1 MLHLHT
7 LIYNSFYGLW
17 RYMVKWKFTFNF
29 EFLLYCLYTSV
40 KGNFFNNDVNYVI
53 PWRHW
58 STSGQLKIFNNS
70 VIDPECLLKNA
81 ATSFCLI
88 TFYPFQATLYVLIY
102 YYFIWELRFTCFPKW
117 SRITINTKFLKLL
130 QFGYLFRFCNRYF
143 CYLNLTMSP
152 GFSDPFA
159 LFLRHD
165 LIIICFRRFSLKW
178 GFWFPRKCFVF
189 LGVNQIIFIGCMG
202 SHSRH
207 TIKNI
212 QFKLVTTY
220 CLKLRYI
227 DLFGLNFSNFVLRI
241 VCIIWWWSL
250 KPVSKAFAFINDN
263 FEFVISKSMHEPPS
277 PLKHVFCFIIL

>member
-1 MLHLHT
+1 MVSEDTWLNKNSL
-7 LIYNSFYGLW
+7 LIL
-17 RYMVKWKFTFNF
+17 
-29 EFLLYCLYTSV
+29 
-40 KGNFFNNDVNYVI
+40 NFFFIAFILWWKANFLIMELIVSFPDDIEV
-53 PWRHW
+53 
-58 STSGQLKIFNNS
+58 SSSQLKRFNES
-70 VIDPECLLKNA
+70 VIDPECLLKIA

-88 TFYPFQATLYVLIY
+88 TFYPFQATLYVLVY

-117 SRITINTKFLKLL
+117 FRITINTKFLKLL
-130 QFGYLFRFCNRYF
+130 QFGYLFRFCNRFF
-143 CYLNLTMSP
+143 CHLNLTMSP

-159 LFLRHD
+159 LFLRYD
-165 LIIICFRRFSLKW
+165 LIIICFRRFSSKW
-178 GFWFPRKCFVF
+178 GFWFSRKFFVF
-189 LGVNQIIFIGCMG
+189 LGVNQIIFKGCMG

-250 KPVSKAFAFINDN
+250 KPVSKAFAFTNDN
-263 FEFVISKSMHEPPS
+263 FEFVISKSMHEPHH
-277 PLKHVFCFIIL
+277 L